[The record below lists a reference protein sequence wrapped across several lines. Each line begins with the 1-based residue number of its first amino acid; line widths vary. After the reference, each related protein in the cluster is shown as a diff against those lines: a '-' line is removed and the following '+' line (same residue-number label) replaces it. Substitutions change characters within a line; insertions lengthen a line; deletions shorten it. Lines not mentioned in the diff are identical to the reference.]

1 MSLFRLILIG
11 MAIYLVSKVF
21 RKLLNPPQQNRRF
34 EESQQQTSD
43 PLDLSD
49 ADIEDA
55 EFEEIDGEEPN
66 KG

>member
-11 MAIYLVSKVF
+11 IAIYLISKVF
-21 RKLLNPPQQNRRF
+21 RNLLNPSQQNRRF

>member
-11 MAIYLVSKVF
+11 IAIYLISKVF
-21 RKLLNPPQQNRRF
+21 RKLLNPPQQNRPV
-34 EESQQQTSD
+34 EGSQQTSD

-55 EFEEIDGEEPN
+55 EFEEIDGEEPT